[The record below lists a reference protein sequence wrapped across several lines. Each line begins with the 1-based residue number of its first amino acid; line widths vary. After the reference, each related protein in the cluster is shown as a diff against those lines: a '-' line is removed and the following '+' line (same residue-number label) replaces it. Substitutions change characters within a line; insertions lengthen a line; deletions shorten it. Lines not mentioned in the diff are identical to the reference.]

1 MVQHGPEQKLQLG
14 HFSAAVVF
22 LFGPAPRPGLQPVLV
37 PLGAVDRRAL
47 ALLLLTLGFV
57 ALYSLL
63 PHKELRFVIYTFP
76 VLNIVAARGCACLL
90 NNYRKSWLYK
100 AGSVLV
106 IGHLAVNAAYSATA
120 LYVSHFNYPG
130 GVAMHKL
137 HQLVA
142 PGQMSRCT
150 STWPLRRRACLGF

>member
-1 MVQHGPEQKLQLG
+1 MDRGTSPTLPDDHVPVAIGAHGDREGGRRRPC
-14 HFSAAVVF
+14 AA
-22 LFGPAPRPGLQPVLV
+22 ASCETH
-37 PLGAVDRRAL
+37 GALSR
-47 ALLLLTLGFV
+47 
-57 ALYSLL
+57 
-63 PHKELRFVIYTFP
+63 
-76 VLNIVAARGCACLL
+76 L

-142 PGQMSRCT
+142 PGTGGCWAAGAGAAQAWLGRGSQFSAGAHGRPQMSRCT